1 MSLNIINAISLYL
14 EDCMARAQSPATLE
28 GKRSTLNQF
37 AACCFDSN
45 VTCITQISLTVLRTY
60 QQFLATFQTRQ
71 KKHLDIT
78 TQRNKLVM
86 VRDFCHRLYLLECL
100 DKNPADRFEVPK
112 RPRRLPDA
120 ILTSNEVD
128 AIFQRTVLHREHG
141 LRDRCIL
148 ELYYSSAMR
157 RAELSR
163 MTMNDVDIDKSMVRI
178 NKGKGGKDRIVP
190 IAPRTSTMLTQY
202 VEQVRRK
209 GLQFSSGNWLFLNNR
224 NEQFTPQQ
232 LSSLVRK
239 YVVRAGVDRK
249 GACNLYRHTAATQM
263 LENGADIRVIQQQ
276 LGHEDLSTTQ
286 VYTLVS
292 PTLLIDTYHKTHP
305 AALDGRS
312 DAKPH

>member
-1 MSLNIINAISLYL
+1 MSLSIINAISVYL

-37 AACCFDSN
+37 AACCFKSD
-45 VTCITQISLTVLRTY
+45 VRTIGHISLSVLRAY

-71 KKHLDIT
+71 KEHLDIT

-86 VRDFCHRLYLLECL
+86 VRDFCHRLYLLEYL

-120 ILTSNEVD
+120 ILMPDEVE
-128 AIFQRTVLHREHG
+128 AIFQQTVLHSEHG

-148 ELYYSSAMR
+148 ELYYTSAMR

-163 MTMNDVDIDKSMVRI
+163 MTMNDVDVDKSLVRI
-178 NKGKGGKDRIVP
+178 NKGKGSKDRIVP
-190 IAPRTSTMLTQY
+190 IARRTSNMLRQY
-202 VEQVRRK
+202 AQNVRSKR
-209 GLQFSSGNWLFLNNR
+209 GQFSSGNWLFLNNR
-224 NEQFTPQQ
+224 HEQFTPKQ
-232 LSSLVRK
+232 LSALVRK

-292 PTLLIDTYHKTHP
+292 PALLIDTYHKTHP
-305 AALDGRS
+305 AASFGKAGS
-312 DAKPH
+312 SPH